1 MKLQLQL
8 HTSSQGPAKAVFLRG
23 KDSAMWLQQ
32 IQSWGIH
39 PRDLEAY
46 AVPQSIRDRE
56 IAGLLVILRKGHFST
71 QLELE
76 EAYRC
81 LGSAL
86 LIPQYCS
93 VQPQIAEAE
102 WPNILHYDWYFYHPG
117 IGMVGFQRSDQV
129 DLASLLTYAS
139 PQEKNWS
146 LAQSGSPQPP
156 ALQHISVQ
164 MPKVEDI
171 FAQVKGVGDQSLKDI
186 PEKPAQNDHE
196 TGGFSFDL
204 LNGLDQLLS
213 QRGQIRAGEK
223 QGFLGKWLDR
233 LQGGIQQKIRDLQKQ
248 REDEISRLL
257 KLFEEDPEEAL
268 RYSIPLNSPY
278 EGRGIAPPSNTLGRK
293 DPLDFNLG
301 QLGSTGP
308 RDNWDIDTQR
318 RIALQQYYLKLANQK
333 IAEKDFRKA
342 AYIHAHLLGDFNT
355 AANVLMQGKH
365 YHEAALLY
373 RDHLKNPQ
381 QAARCFEEGGLYGE
395 AIPIYLEL
403 GEQEKAGDLYV
414 LLDQEEEAKKLYL
427 ACVQQALE
435 RADFL
440 GAARLYDTKLKDVSQ
455 AKGVLLQGWHQAQTP
470 ISCLNGYFDYFRQ
483 SSNMEFDEEIQ
494 RIYQQEVSH
503 LQRDAFMNVLKGLAA
518 QPSRKAQLPK
528 AREIVYNLVSKELLV
543 NRLDHLDMLSTF
555 VPGDQLLET
564 DISRLRAEVKE
575 RIKQT
580 PQPRPHSSIHLVKTV
595 ELAAGV
601 KYWQEAR
608 MLNHH
613 LVVLGRNEGELFLQC
628 ADLEFFNE
636 CVRAE
641 EPYDSYPYGSYQPH
655 LLALPHLSPY
665 LNIVQNNSLSL
676 AAIQLIETCFGKTT
690 QKYNL
695 SPKGRILA
703 YVHIDGEH
711 IAKLELGEER
721 TLTLHICNLKGE
733 IKESFLCK
741 DETGKAYNVGIPRT
755 TFYGKP
761 LIIFHQGYI
770 YVPNEQSLLLRIDLK
785 GITSIAFETYAY
797 SYIYCITVSDETTT
811 PLMAIHF
818 RDPDDSMTFGCE
830 CFRIENN
837 QLKSCGG
844 AFEFRTAITSMTFIQ
859 QGLVLTHKNEMRLYK
874 LNSNATPS
882 ISRLMDV
889 KEGINYTFKGP
900 TANQIG
906 IIAQNGKVLFYE
918 FDDTAA

>member
-8 HTSSQGPAKAVFLRG
+8 HSSSQGPAKAVFLRG

-56 IAGLLVILRKGHFST
+56 IAGLLLILQKGHFST
-71 QLELE
+71 QFELK

-93 VQPQIAEAE
+93 IQPQIVEAE
-102 WPNILHYDWYFYHPG
+102 WPNILHYNWHFYHPG

-129 DLASLLTYAS
+129 DLASLLTYAN

-146 LAQSGSPQPP
+146 LAQSGPPQPP
-156 ALQHISVQ
+156 TLQHISVQ

-186 PEKPAQNDHE
+186 PEKTAQNDHE

-213 QRGQIRAGEK
+213 QRGQIREGER

-257 KLFEEDPEEAL
+257 KLFEENPEEAL

-308 RDNWDIDTQR
+308 RDNWDIDNQR

-381 QAARCFEEGGLYGE
+381 QAARCFEEGGLYSE
-395 AIPIYLEL
+395 AIPLYLEL
-403 GEQEKAGDLYV
+403 GEQEKAGDLYL
-414 LLDQEEEAKKLYL
+414 LLDQVEEAKKLYL
-427 ACVQQALE
+427 ACVHKALE

-440 GAARLYDTKLKDVSQ
+440 GAARLYEAKLQDIPQ
-455 AKGVLLQGWHQAQTP
+455 AKAVLLRGWHQAQSP
-470 ISCLNGYFDYFRQ
+470 IACLNGYFDHFRQ
-483 SSNMEFDEEIQ
+483 ASHEELDEEIQ
-494 RIYQQEVSH
+494 RIHQQEVSKSQH
-503 LQRDAFMNVLKGLAA
+503 NSFMEVLKTIGSLP
-518 QPSRKAQLPK
+518 QRKAQLPRT
-528 AREIVYNLVSKELLV
+528 REIVYSVVSEELLA
-543 NRLDHLDMLSTF
+543 NRLDHLEMLGTF
-555 VPGDQLLET
+555 VPGDRLLEA
-564 DISRLRAEVKE
+564 DSSRFRVKVKE
-575 RIKQT
+575 TIRT
-580 PQPRPHSSIHLVKTV
+580 VPHADPNALLQLVKTI
-595 ELAAGV
+595 ELSQQV
-601 KYWQEAR
+601 KYWRDAQI
-608 MLNHH
+608 LNHH
-613 LVVLGRNEGELFLQC
+613 LVVLGHTEHDMYLQC
-628 ADLEFFNE
+628 SDLDTFNE
-636 CVRAE
+636 CVITGSFRGKYRPRIVALS
-641 EPYDSYPYGSYQPH
+641 SY
-655 LLALPHLSPY
+655 SPY
-665 LNIVQNNSLSL
+665 LNIVQTDSISFS
-676 AAIQLIETCFGKTT
+676 AVRLIEQYFGKDI
-690 QKYNL
+690 
-695 SPKGRILA
+695 PKHSLHPHEQILV
-703 YVHIDGEH
+703 YVAIDQEH
-711 IAKLELGEER
+711 IAKIESNSDK
-721 TLTLHICNLKGE
+721 TLTLHLCNVKGD
-733 IKESFLCK
+733 IQESFLCT
-741 DETGKAYNVGIPRT
+741 DEN
-755 TFYGKP
+755 GKP
-761 LIIFHQGYI
+761 YYQSNPLSTSVESAVFYRQNHIYFAPQG
-770 YVPNEQSLLLRIDLK
+770 QKALLRIGLQGTTK
-785 GITSIAFETYAY
+785 IVYECSSY
-797 SYIYCITVSDETTT
+797 SMIWC
-811 PLMAIHF
+811 MAISEEGPILRLAIHD
-818 RDPDDSMTFGCE
+818 RDPDEQITFFCK
-830 CFRIENN
+830 CFSLEHGE
-837 QLKSCGG
+837 LKSCGDI
-844 AFEFRTAITSMTFIQ
+844 FEYRNANTHLHFVPNGLLVIQ
-859 QGLVLTHKNEMRLYK
+859 KNAVRLYK
-874 LNSNATPS
+874 TYPDRSPKYLG
-882 ISRLMDV
+882 
-889 KEGINYTFKGP
+889 GIMVEDYILEVFKGP
-900 TANQIG
+900 TTNQVGFLISG
-906 IIAQNGKVLFYE
+906 GKVLFYE
-918 FDDTAA
+918 ISDLTA